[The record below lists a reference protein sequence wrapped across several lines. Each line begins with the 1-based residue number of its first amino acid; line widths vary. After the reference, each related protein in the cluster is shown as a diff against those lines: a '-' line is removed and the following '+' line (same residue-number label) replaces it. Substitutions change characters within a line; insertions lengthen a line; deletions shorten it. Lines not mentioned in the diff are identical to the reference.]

1 MDWSINESVWNE
13 NTNKTSLHFPV
24 WRWDFESV
32 CLHFASNS
40 FTYFLC
46 KQTEMAG
53 AVVGGAFL
61 SASLQ
66 VLFDRLASREVLSF
80 IRGHNLS
87 DELLKK
93 MKRKL
98 RVVHAVLND
107 AEMKQFTNP
116 TVKEW
121 LDELR
126 VVVYEAEDL
135 LDEIAS
141 EALRCKMEADSQT
154 STSQVR
160 SFMSTWLNSPFGSQ
174 SIESRIEEI
183 IDKLE
188 NVAEDKDDLGLKEGV
203 GEKLPPGLPSTS
215 LVDESC
221 VYGRDC
227 IKEEMIK
234 LLLSDDTMDNQ
245 IIGVFSIAG
254 MGGLG
259 KTTLAQLLYNDDKVK
274 EHFDLRAWV
283 FVSKEFDLI
292 RITRSI
298 LEEITASTFETN
310 NLNQL
315 QVKMKE
321 SIQMKKFLLVLD
333 DIWTEDYN
341 SWDRLRTS
349 LVAGAKGSKII
360 ITTRNANIAKVA
372 DAIYTHHLGEL
383 SYEDCWSLFTKLVFE
398 NRDST
403 ASPQLEAIGKKIVEK
418 CQGLP
423 LAVKTIGSLLRSK
436 AEPREWDDILNSE
449 MWHLAN
455 DGILSALKLSYC
467 DLPLCLKRCF
477 AYCSIFPT
485 NYEFDKEKLI
495 LLWMAEGLLQE
506 SRSKK
511 KMEEVGEMYFDE
523 LLSRSFFQKSSS
535 NKSSFVMHHL
545 INDLAQLV
553 SGEFSVWLEDGK
565 VQILS
570 ENARHLSYFQDEY
583 DAYKRFDTLSE
594 VRSLRTFLAL
604 QQRDFSQCHLS
615 NKVLLH
621 FLPQVRFLRVLSLF
635 GYCIIDLPDS
645 IGNLKHL
652 RYLDLSCTAIQRLP
666 DSVCCMYNLQTM
678 ILSGC
683 SSLIELPAEMEKLIN
698 LRYLDV
704 SGTKMTEMPSV
715 GELKSLQSLTHF
727 VVGQM
732 NGSKVGE
739 LMKLSDIRGR
749 LCISKLDNVRSGR
762 DALKANLKDKR
773 YLDELVLTWDNNN
786 GAAIHDGDILE
797 NFQPHTNLK
806 RLYINSF
813 GGLRFPDWVGDP
825 SFFNLMYLELRDCDH
840 CTSLPPLGQL
850 PSLKHLVIFGMHGVG
865 RVGSEFY
872 GNDSSSAK
880 PFFKSL
886 QTLIFESMEGW
897 NEWLP
902 CGEFPHLQELYIRYC
917 PKLTGKLPKQLP
929 SLKILEIVGCPELLV
944 ASLGIPTI
952 RELKLLNCGKVLL
965 REPAYGL
972 IDLQMLEVEISYI
985 SQWTELPPGLQK
997 LSITECNSLEYL
1009 LEERMLQTKACFLQ
1023 DLAIS
1028 HSSFSRPLRR
1038 FGLSSVLKS
1047 LKIIRSR
1054 KLEFFLPEL
1063 LKGHQPFLERF
1074 CVEES
1079 TCNSVSL
1086 SFSLGNFPSLSHLEI
1101 RHLGGLESLS
1111 ISISSGDPT
1120 SLKSFVIWG
1129 CPDLVYIELPAVS
1142 YACYSISSCE
1152 KLTTLTHTLLSMK
1165 RLSLKDCPELLFQ
1178 REGLPSNLSELEIGN
1193 CSKLTGACENM
1204 ESFPRDLL
1212 LPCTL
1217 TSLQLSDIPSLR
1229 SLDGEWLQQLTSL
1242 RALYIHGCPKLQF
1255 FREEG
1260 LKHLNSRSLEKL
1272 EIRSCPEL
1280 QSLARASLQHPTAL
1294 KRLKFRDSPKLQSSI
1309 ELQHQRLV
1317 SLEELGISHYPRLQ
1331 SLTEFYPQCLASL
1344 KEVGIWDC
1352 PELRSLTEAGLQH
1365 LTCLQKLWICSCSK
1379 LQYLTK
1385 ERLPDSLSYL
1395 IVNKCP
1401 LLEPRCQ
1408 FEKGQDWPYIA
1419 HIPHILIDYVLF

>member
-1 MDWSINESVWNE
+1 
-13 NTNKTSLHFPV
+13 
-24 WRWDFESV
+24 
-32 CLHFASNS
+32 
-40 FTYFLC
+40 
-46 KQTEMAG
+46 MAG

-283 FVSKEFDLI
+283 FVSEEFDLI

-449 MWHLAN
+449 MWHLPN

-467 DLPLCLKRCF
+467 DLLYVICILMNCYRDHFFKNQVAINQALSCITSLTTWRNSYPENFLFGWRMARCK
-477 AYCSIFPT
+477 Y
-485 NYEFDKEKLI
+485 
-495 LLWMAEGLLQE
+495 
-506 SRSKK
+506 
-511 KMEEVGEMYFDE
+511 
-523 LLSRSFFQKSSS
+523 
-535 NKSSFVMHHL
+535 
-545 INDLAQLV
+545 
-553 SGEFSVWLEDGK
+553 
-565 VQILS
+565 
-570 ENARHLSYFQDEY
+570 
-583 DAYKRFDTLSE
+583 
-594 VRSLRTFLAL
+594 SLRMLVTCHTFKVNMMHIRDLIPLVKFKSTDILAL

-683 SSLIELPAEMEKLIN
+683 SSLIELPAEMEN
-698 LRYLDV
+698 LQ
-704 SGTKMTEMPSV
+704 T
-715 GELKSLQSLTHF
+715 LTHF

-739 LMKLSDIRGR
+739 LMKLSDIREDFAFQSW
-749 LCISKLDNVRSGR
+749 IMFKLG
-762 DALKANLKDKR
+762 
-773 YLDELVLTWDNNN
+773 
-786 GAAIHDGDILE
+786 
-797 NFQPHTNLK
+797 
-806 RLYINSF
+806 
-813 GGLRFPDWVGDP
+813 GDP
-825 SFFNLMYLELRDCDH
+825 SFFNLVFLELRDCDH

-865 RVGSEFY
+865 RVGKY
-872 GNDSSSAK
+872 G
-880 PFFKSL
+880 
-886 QTLIFESMEGW
+886 GW

-917 PKLTGKLPKQLP
+917 HKLTGKLPKQLP

-952 RELKLLNCGKVLL
+952 RELKMLNCGKVLL
-965 REPAYGL
+965 REPACGL
-972 IDLQMLEVEISYI
+972 IDLQMLEVEISDI
-985 SQWTELPPGLQK
+985 SQWTELPPGLLK
-997 LSITECNSLEYL
+997 LSISECNSLEYL

-1028 HSSFSRPLRR
+1028 HCSFSRPLRR

-1193 CSKLTGACENM
+1193 CSKLTGGCENM

-1242 RALYIHGCPKLQF
+1242 RALYIHSCPKLQF

-1260 LKHLNSRSLEKL
+1260 LNESSTPY
-1272 EIRSCPEL
+1272 SS
-1280 QSLARASLQHPTAL
+1280 Q
-1294 KRLKFRDSPKLQSSI
+1294 RLKFRDSPKLQSSV

-1365 LTCLQKLWICSCSK
+1365 LTCLKKLWICSCTK

>member
-1 MDWSINESVWNE
+1 
-13 NTNKTSLHFPV
+13 
-24 WRWDFESV
+24 
-32 CLHFASNS
+32 
-40 FTYFLC
+40 
-46 KQTEMAG
+46 
-53 AVVGGAFL
+53 
-61 SASLQ
+61 
-66 VLFDRLASREVLSF
+66 
-80 IRGHNLS
+80 
-87 DELLKK
+87 
-93 MKRKL
+93 
-98 RVVHAVLND
+98 
-107 AEMKQFTNP
+107 
-116 TVKEW
+116 
-121 LDELR
+121 
-126 VVVYEAEDL
+126 
-135 LDEIAS
+135 
-141 EALRCKMEADSQT
+141 
-154 STSQVR
+154 
-160 SFMSTWLNSPFGSQ
+160 
-174 SIESRIEEI
+174 
-183 IDKLE
+183 
-188 NVAEDKDDLGLKEGV
+188 
-203 GEKLPPGLPSTS
+203 
-215 LVDESC
+215 
-221 VYGRDC
+221 
-227 IKEEMIK
+227 
-234 LLLSDDTMDNQ
+234 
-245 IIGVFSIAG
+245 
-254 MGGLG
+254 
-259 KTTLAQLLYNDDKVK
+259 
-274 EHFDLRAWV
+274 
-283 FVSKEFDLI
+283 
-292 RITRSI
+292 
-298 LEEITASTFETN
+298 
-310 NLNQL
+310 
-315 QVKMKE
+315 
-321 SIQMKKFLLVLD
+321 
-333 DIWTEDYN
+333 
-341 SWDRLRTS
+341 
-349 LVAGAKGSKII
+349 
-360 ITTRNANIAKVA
+360 
-372 DAIYTHHLGEL
+372 
-383 SYEDCWSLFTKLVFE
+383 
-398 NRDST
+398 
-403 ASPQLEAIGKKIVEK
+403 
-418 CQGLP
+418 
-423 LAVKTIGSLLRSK
+423 
-436 AEPREWDDILNSE
+436 
-449 MWHLAN
+449 
-455 DGILSALKLSYC
+455 
-467 DLPLCLKRCF
+467 
-477 AYCSIFPT
+477 
-485 NYEFDKEKLI
+485 
-495 LLWMAEGLLQE
+495 
-506 SRSKK
+506 
-511 KMEEVGEMYFDE
+511 
-523 LLSRSFFQKSSS
+523 
-535 NKSSFVMHHL
+535 MHHL

-666 DSVCCMYNLQTM
+666 DS
-678 ILSGC
+678 
-683 SSLIELPAEMEKLIN
+683 MEKLIN

-704 SGTKMTEMPSV
+704 SGTKMTEMSSV

-850 PSLKHLVIFGMHGVG
+850 PSLKHLVIFGMHG
-865 RVGSEFY
+865 
-872 GNDSSSAK
+872 
-880 PFFKSL
+880 
-886 QTLIFESMEGW
+886 GW

-972 IDLQMLEVEISYI
+972 IDLQMLE
-985 SQWTELPPGLQK
+985 
-997 LSITECNSLEYL
+997 
-1009 LEERMLQTKACFLQ
+1009 
-1023 DLAIS
+1023 
-1028 HSSFSRPLRR
+1028 
-1038 FGLSSVLKS
+1038 
-1047 LKIIRSR
+1047 
-1054 KLEFFLPEL
+1054 
-1063 LKGHQPFLERF
+1063 
-1074 CVEES
+1074 
-1079 TCNSVSL
+1079 
-1086 SFSLGNFPSLSHLEI
+1086 
-1101 RHLGGLESLS
+1101 
-1111 ISISSGDPT
+1111 
-1120 SLKSFVIWG
+1120 
-1129 CPDLVYIELPAVS
+1129 
-1142 YACYSISSCE
+1142 
-1152 KLTTLTHTLLSMK
+1152 

-1217 TSLQLSDIPSLR
+1217 TSLQLSDIP
-1229 SLDGEWLQQLTSL
+1229 
-1242 RALYIHGCPKLQF
+1242 K
-1255 FREEG
+1255 
-1260 LKHLNSRSLEKL
+1260 
-1272 EIRSCPEL
+1272 IRSCPEL

-1352 PELRSLTEAGLQH
+1352 PELRSLTEA
-1365 LTCLQKLWICSCSK
+1365 
-1379 LQYLTK
+1379 

-1419 HIPHILIDYVLF
+1419 HIPHILIDYKSKAPSTPVSSSAAMEFQVKHASGSPSSSTSTDANSNSNPTNQDPMQSWWESISKARARIHALSSILSSPSPSISSLADSDRPARSLLQSPDVYDAVCSSLFSPQSGSGPDPICQWLYETFQSSDPDLRLVALSFIPLVSGLYLSRVVDSRAASLAGFEAVLLALYASELKARGGKPVSISIPDLSQPSLYHTPRSRPSSMAPTGHFIGLASPPLEPQSEVKSTKRACIVGVALDCYYKQISQMPSWSKLDLCRFAAAWAGQNCPCKAEFDRKFLIRTNCLLFMLLN